1 MAKND
6 VVIKIDGDSSGL
18 EKAIEAS
25 EDAVKNL
32 SKTNQTAVSQLD
44 KFTGGMATS
53 FVQAKAGITQLIK
66 GLNLTKVAI
75 IGTGIGALVVVIGSL
90 VSYFTKTKK
99 GAELLEQATAG
110 LGAVM
115 GVLTDTL
122 SSLGEFFVSVF
133 TEPKKTIT
141 ELGDTLK
148 TFVMDKIDQL
158 LDGLGLLGSAIKK
171 AFSGDLSGA
180 LDDAKEGFGKVADSA
195 LSLNPITGVGYNIA
209 KGFGAAASAAEEA
222 AKKAIELKEAEQA
235 LADAQRE
242 TMVETARQR
251 AEIKQLNLIA
261 EDTTRSVADRIQAAE
276 RAGQIE
282 RELFERRKA
291 EAEEALRIRR
301 EQNALSKSSAEDL
314 QAEAEL
320 EAEVYNL
327 QAESLELQTTLQNK
341 LNTLRAEGV
350 RMDEEA
356 AAKRAE
362 EAEKRAAE
370 TQAEIDRINAENA
383 ERIAKEQEL
392 QEELNRIDET
402 ATERA
407 IREAEEEYERRLL
420 LAVENAELQ
429 KQVEQQYLDDIA
441 AIQEQ
446 ARQEKKAA
454 DDKAR
459 AEKNAADDAQAQK
472 DKQREKELQDAK
484 RQMQA
489 HVFSSLN
496 ALAELF
502 NNGDEKRA
510 RKSFQLSKT
519 LGISEATIKTYQA
532 VADALAKD
540 AVPGVPGSRFA
551 AAAAAG
557 LAGAAQIAGIARQK
571 FSGGGAS
578 VPSVST
584 PNLGNPSAANTG
596 APSFQIPNQD
606 AFRSYVLASDV
617 NTAQQASQK
626 VKDQSLLLG

>member
-6 VVIKIDGDSSGL
+6 VVIKIEGDSSGL

-44 KFTGGMATS
+44 KFTGGMASS
-53 FVQAKAGITQLIK
+53 FVQARAGITQLIK

-90 VSYFTKTKK
+90 VAYFTQTKR
-99 GAELLEQATAG
+99 GAELLERATAS

-122 SSLGEFFVSVF
+122 AHLGEFFVSVF

-148 TFVMDKIDQL
+148 TYVMDKVDQL

-180 LDDAKEGFGKVADSA
+180 LDDAKEGFGKVADAA
-195 LSLNPITGVGYNIA
+195 LSLNPATAITYNIA
-209 KGFGAAASAAEEA
+209 KGFIAAAEAATEATSAAF
-222 AKKAIELKEAEQA
+222 KLKEAEQA

-242 TMVETARQR
+242 TLVETAKQR

-261 EDTTRSVADRIQAAE
+261 EDTTKSIEERIDAAE
-276 RAGQIE
+276 RAGAKE
-282 RELFERRKA
+282 RDLFERRRA
-291 EAEEALRIRR
+291 EAVEALRIRR
-301 EQNALSKSSAEDL
+301 EQNALSESSAEDL

-350 RMDEEA
+350 RLLEEEEKAAIEAAKAAAEAKAAIEEA
-356 AAKRAE
+356 QRL
-362 EAEKRAAE
+362 
-370 TQAEIDRINAENA
+370 
-383 ERIAKEQEL
+383 ERERLRK
-392 QEELNRIDET
+392 EELKKENDW
-402 ATERA
+402 
-407 IREAEEEYERRLL
+407 YERRNRAALE
-420 LAVENAELQ
+420 AAEENA
-429 KQVEQQYLDDIA
+429 KI
-441 AIQEQ
+441 
-446 ARQEKKAA
+446 
-454 DDKAR
+454 
-459 AEKNAADDAQAQK
+459 
-472 DKQREKELQDAK
+472 EKELQETK
-484 RQMQA
+484 RQMVENTFA
-489 HVFSSLN
+489 VLTSLN
-496 ALAELF
+496 ELF
-502 NNGDEKRA
+502 NNGEEKRA
-510 RKSFQLSKT
+510 RKSFAIQKT
-519 LGISEATIKTYQA
+519 LGIAAATIATYQA
-532 VADALAKD
+532 IADALAKD
-540 AVPGVPGSRFA
+540 ATFPGSRFL

-557 LAGAAQIAGIARQK
+557 AAGAAQVAGIARQQYQ
-571 FSGGGAS
+571 GG
-578 VPSVST
+578 ST
-584 PNLGNPSAANTG
+584 PSTDVNAPNLNQPTPAIAG
-596 APSFQIPNQD
+596 APSFQIPTQD

-626 VKDQSLLLG
+626 VKDQALLLG